1 MNVAIIGIG
10 YVGLPTG
17 VGFAELGHSV
27 SCIDI
32 DIEKIEKLKRGE
44 STLYEDGLDALLKKN
59 IESGKLNFYS
69 NIKDGI
75 ENADIAI
82 IAVGTPCDPITKNAD
97 LSYVFSVAKEI
108 SKHIY
113 NYKVIAIKS
122 TVPVGT
128 GDKVEN
134 ILKERVSKDLFDVVS
149 FPEFLREGVALHDF
163 FNPDRVV
170 IGSNSIRA
178 SQIVKNLY
186 KNFPRKVVLLDV
198 DRRSSEL
205 IKYASNSFLAMKIH
219 FINELADF
227 CEQVGADILNVSKGI
242 GLDSRIGNKFLNP
255 GPGYGGSCFPKDTLA
270 MSYMAHKYFVDMSL
284 IEATIIGN
292 QERLKKKAEKII
304 HEIEKIDQK
313 VVKVSFWGLAF
324 KKGTDDVRDS
334 PAMSIIKYVCN
345 YNFKHKVDLYVYD
358 PQAMDNAK
366 CVLDNKVVYA
376 KDLIDSLT
384 DSDCLVILTEW
395 DEFRNIKVNQLSVL
409 MRTRVIIDFRNMLS
423 KVEFENCNFKYIG
436 LGR

>member
-32 DIEKIEKLKRGE
+32 DIEKIGKLQKGE

-59 IESGKLNFYS
+59 IESGRLNFYS
-69 NIKDGI
+69 NIEHGI
-75 ENADIAI
+75 ENADIVI

-108 SKHIY
+108 SKHIHS
-113 NYKVIAIKS
+113 YKVIAIKS

-178 SQIVKNLY
+178 SQIVRNLY
-186 KNFPRKVVLLDV
+186 KNFPKKVVIVDV

-284 IEATIIGN
+284 IEATIKGN
-292 QERLKKKAEKII
+292 QERLKKRAEKII
-304 HEIEKIDQK
+304 NEIEKIEQK
-313 VVKVSFWGLAF
+313 VIKVSFLGLAF

-334 PAMSIIKYVCN
+334 PAISIIKYICN
-345 YNFKHKVDLYVYD
+345 YNFNCKVNLYVYD

-366 CVLDNKVVYA
+366 AVLGNKVVYA
-376 KDLIDSLT
+376 KDLT
-384 DSDCLVILTEW
+384 DTLNSADCLVILTEW
-395 DEFRNIKVNQLSVL
+395 EEFRNISINQLSQL
-409 MRTRVIIDFRNMLS
+409 MRTRMIIDFRNLLDKKELRM
-423 KVEFENCNFKYIG
+423 NNFMYIG